1 MRILETVALTPHS
14 TPPHRVI
21 AMPIIRSFGVRSNV
35 FPVTTR
41 FLPCTSLRSSHTVH
55 AYMSFYHT
63 SHVRFGRNGHMEQR
77 LMGRRVRFTRNG
89 HTEYGF
95 WIANVRF
102 GRIGHV
108 GVRGCVAMRHAKCR
122 TSRRGASGILLRGY
136 SNDRAITCC
145 ADDAVAAS
153 HHRPIP
159 APQQPQSCPSH
170 WNRCWR

>member
-1 MRILETVALTPHS
+1 MASHCDADNQVLRRALERFPCHDTVPSLYV
-14 TPPHRVI
+14 PPFIAHRTRLYVLLPYL
-21 AMPIIRSFGVRSNV
+21 ACPIREKR
-35 FPVTTR
+35 
-41 FLPCTSLRSSHTVH
+41 
-55 AYMSFYHT
+55 
-63 SHVRFGRNGHMEQR
+63 HMEQR
-77 LMGRRVRFTRNG
+77 LMGRCVRFTRNG